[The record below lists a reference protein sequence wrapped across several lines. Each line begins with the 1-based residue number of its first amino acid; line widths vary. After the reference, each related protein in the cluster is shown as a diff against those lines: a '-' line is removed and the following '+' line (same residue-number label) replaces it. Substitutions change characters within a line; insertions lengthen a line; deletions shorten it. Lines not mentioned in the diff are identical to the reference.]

1 MSHQLRVD
9 PRIYET
15 YPDYAVLVIY
25 ARGLRNGPS
34 DARSTRLLREAEARQ
49 RLAFGEQKPSS
60 HAHIAA
66 WRAAFGQF
74 GAKPSK
80 YLCSVEALLGRTLR
94 GNDLPSINQVVDLY
108 NAVSIAHVLPAG
120 GEDWDQLVSDSRLT
134 FADGTEPFEG
144 IGDSETSFPEP
155 GEVIWADAAGVTCRR
170 WNWRQCART
179 ALTTETTN
187 AYFVL
192 DRLPPFTLEQL
203 RAAGAELTQLLR
215 DQSPGC
221 ELESC
226 VLSAHTDE

>member
-1 MSHQLRVD
+1 MPFQLRVD
-9 PRIYET
+9 PRIHER

-34 DARSTRLLREAEARQ
+34 DERSLGMLRAAELRQ
-49 RLAFGEQKPSS
+49 RTAFGEQKPVS
-60 HAHIAA
+60 HPHVAA

-80 YLCSVEALLGRTLR
+80 YLCSVEALLNRTLR
-94 GNDLPSINQVVDLY
+94 GNGLPGINQIVDLY
-108 NAVSIAHVLPAG
+108 NAVSVGHVLPAG
-120 GEDWDQLVSDSRLT
+120 GEDWDQLASDSVLT
-134 FADGTEPFEG
+134 FATGDEPFQG
-144 IGDSETSFPEP
+144 IGDDEVSHPEP
-155 GEVIWADAAGVTCRR
+155 GEVVWADAAGVTCRR

-203 RAAGAELTQLLR
+203 QAAGDELQALLR
-215 DQSPGC
+215 EQSPAC
-221 ELESC
+221 QLESY
-226 VLSAHTDE
+226 VFSAPST